1 MASRKRPSRPEGL
14 SNPGWKWLAGSGA
27 VATVA
32 FALAGF
38 TGWRWPAL
46 VGLLAVGCM
55 QAALAYWCQNRGR

>member
-1 MASRKRPSRPEGL
+1 MDTPKRRFRRADS

-27 VATVA
+27 VATVS

-38 TGWRWPAL
+38 TGWRWPVL